1 MAVAIPMGGGSTLLE
16 APTTE
21 VPGNITLKPL
31 RNRQMRTASKVTMGL
46 VALTLVAV
54 NVAAAQNSASL
65 NVTANVQQPITVV
78 AAANLDFGNVFP
90 GVNKSVAVTDAAA
103 GRFNVLGQ
111 ASAPISLTFVL
122 PTNLSAGANLLPIAN
137 WTGNHNT
144 SASPAGTGFT
154 PSAAAT
160 AATLSAS
167 GQLFVYLGAQVTPA
181 ISQVAGNYTGT
192 VQMTVVY

>member
-1 MAVAIPMGGGSTLLE
+1 MH
-16 APTTE
+16 
-21 VPGNITLKPL
+21 
-31 RNRQMRTASKVTMGL
+31 TASKVTMGL
-46 VALTLVAV
+46 VALMLVAV
-54 NVAAAQNSASL
+54 SAASAQNSASM
-65 NVTANVQQPITVV
+65 NVTAAVQSPITVV

-90 GVNKSVAVTDAAA
+90 GVNKTVAVTDAAA

-111 ASAPISLTFVL
+111 AAAPVSLTFVL
-122 PTNLSAGANLLPIAN
+122 PTNLTNGGNNLPIAS

-144 SASPAGTGFT
+144 SATPAGISFT

-167 GQLFVYLGAQVTPA
+167 GQLFVYIGAQVTPA
-181 ISQVAGNYTGT
+181 IAQVAGNYTGT

>member
-1 MAVAIPMGGGSTLLE
+1 
-16 APTTE
+16 
-21 VPGNITLKPL
+21 
-31 RNRQMRTASKVTMGL
+31 MRTASKLTMGL
-46 VALTLVAV
+46 VAMTLGVAS
-54 NVAAAQNSASL
+54 VASAQNSASM
-65 NVTANVQQPITVV
+65 NVTAAVQQPITVV

-90 GVNKSVAVTDAAA
+90 GVNKSVAVNDAAA

-111 ASAPISLTFVL
+111 ASAPVSLTFVL
-122 PTNLSAGANLLPIAN
+122 PANLTFGGNNLPIAN

-144 SASPAGTGFT
+144 AATPTGTGFT

-167 GQLFVYLGAQVTPA
+167 GQLFVYIGAQVTPA
-181 ISQVAGNYTGT
+181 INQTAGNYTGT